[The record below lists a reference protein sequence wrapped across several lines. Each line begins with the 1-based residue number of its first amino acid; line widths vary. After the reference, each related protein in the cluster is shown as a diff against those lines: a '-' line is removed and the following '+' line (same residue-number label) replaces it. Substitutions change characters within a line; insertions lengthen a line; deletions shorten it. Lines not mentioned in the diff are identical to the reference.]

1 MLAKQSSMTERMIY
15 SYGGT
20 EFELDISLIKE
31 SEEEAVKQLREYFR
45 RNRRDFKLELETSE
59 GFTGEVINEIL
70 AIPYGKTKSYTEIAS
85 NIGTAPIAVGQ
96 ACGRNPLPVIVP
108 CHRLTGKN
116 NLGGYKYSKEAK
128 RSLLSLEKDFGDV

>member
-1 MLAKQSSMTERMIY
+1 MTERMIY